1 MSLNHIDEEVLK
13 GLPPAA
19 AVNATYGLEINALD
33 VDELFELYRRTGF
46 LYPAKADRLLPHMDL
61 VRENWRRLL
70 TASDSLLYVLT
81 SRGKQDQ
88 GVASIAVWRT
98 TLNGWTWQHHVSDK
112 NPLGSRAV
120 MLGGLAACILRGD
133 EQAHQNWFRPENRFP
148 ARVFGS
154 MVPALGEASASVRR
168 HMYFGIPRTSMP
180 AADRSV
186 HTVPYDRSQQ
196 ENLCALAIVARGG
209 IYIAAEELDRD
220 TELHG
225 LDELYR
231 RAGLSRTRKVW
242 LAYANR
248 RGDQPIG
255 AALAYRGPLG
265 LNFSYIENRCD
276 LLLDPTLPEH
286 MRPAV
291 VASLLNA
298 SANAYSDFEIEE
310 IPVIADQTAAPS
322 LLGFGAE
329 FLREYCQGIWL
340 KSGQPR
346 LYRHVDS
353 FYTRMLERAERYS
366 TQPSLTA

>member
-1 MSLNHIDEEVLK
+1 MSLNYIDDEILRS
-13 GLPPAA
+13 LPPAGE
-19 AVNATYGLEINALD
+19 VNAAYGIEINALD
-33 VDELFELYRRTGF
+33 VDDLFELYRRTGF
-46 LYPAKADRLLPHMDL
+46 LYPAKAARLLPHMDL
-61 VRENWRRLL
+61 VQDNWRRLL
-70 TASDSLLYVLT
+70 SADDSLLYVLT
-81 SRGKQDQ
+81 ARNKDQ

-98 TLNGWTWQHHVSDK
+98 TRNGWTWQHHVSDK
-112 NPLGSRAV
+112 NPLGSRSV
-120 MLGGLAACILRGD
+120 MLGGLAACISRGA
-133 EQAHQNWFRPENRFP
+133 EESHQNWFRPENRFP

-154 MVPALGEASASVRR
+154 MVPALGESSASVRR
-168 HMYFGIPRTSMP
+168 NMYFAMPKHAAP
-180 AADRSV
+180 AADRAV
-186 HTVPYDRSQQ
+186 QAIPYDPTQQ

-209 IYIAAEELDRD
+209 IYIRAEELDRD
-220 TELHG
+220 VELRG

-231 RAGLSRTRKVW
+231 RAGLRRNRQVW

-248 RGDQPIG
+248 RGDQPVG

-265 LNFSYIENRCD
+265 VNFSYIENRCD

-298 SANAYSDFEIEE
+298 SSRAYSDLEIDE
-310 IPVIADQTAAPS
+310 IPVIADQTAAPA

-340 KSGQPR
+340 KSGQPK

-353 FYTRMLERAERYS
+353 FYSRVLERAERYS
-366 TQPSLTA
+366 VQPSLTA

>member
-1 MSLNHIDEEVLK
+1 MSLNYIEEDILK
-13 GLPPAA
+13 GLPPLA
-19 AVNATYGLEINALD
+19 AVNATFGIEINALG
-33 VDELFELYRRTGF
+33 VEELFELYRRTGF
-46 LYPAKADRLLPHMDL
+46 LYPAKAARLLPHMDL
-61 VRENWRRLL
+61 VRENWHRLL
-70 TASDSLLYVLT
+70 TAPDSLLYVLT
-81 SRGKQDQ
+81 SRNKDAGL
-88 GVASIAVWRT
+88 ASIAVWRT
-98 TLNGWTWQHHVSDK
+98 TRDGWTWQHHVSDK
-112 NPLGSRAV
+112 NPLGSRSV

-154 MVPALGEASASVRR
+154 MVPALGEAAASVRR
-168 HMYFGIPRTSMP
+168 HMYFVMPRASIP
-180 AADRSV
+180 AADRAV
-186 HTVPYDRSQQ
+186 QAIPYDRSQQ

-209 IYIAAEELDRD
+209 IYITAEELDRD
-220 TELHG
+220 VELRG
-225 LDELYR
+225 LDELYQG
-231 RAGLSRTRKVW
+231 AGLRRTRQVW

-248 RGDQPIG
+248 RGDQPVG

-265 LNFSYIENRCD
+265 VNFSYIENRCD

-353 FYTRMLERAERYS
+353 FYSRVLERAERY
-366 TQPSLTA
+366 QPSLTV